1 MKKLLVSLLLLGLLS
16 LAVLFA
22 VLNRYGLPTEG
33 IHVIVN
39 DREFH
44 LAELSGWHGIGASLA
59 VLLALCAAAIVV
71 PLVLLLGVMLP
82 LLLVIGA
89 LALVLALVLGAGA
102 LALLPVLLPVLLLIW
117 LWRRAQRHTAA
128 RPQPGATID
137 A

>member
-1 MKKLLVSLLLLGLLS
+1 MKKWFVSLMVLGLLS
-16 LAVLFA
+16 LAVLLA

-33 IHVIVN
+33 VHLIVN
-39 DREFH
+39 DREYP
-44 LAELSGWHGIGASLA
+44 LSELSGWHGIGASLA
-59 VLLALCAAAIVV
+59 VLLALCAAAFIV

-82 LLLVIGA
+82 LLLVVGA

-102 LALLPVLLPVLLLIW
+102 LALLPALLPVLLLVW
-117 LWRRAQRHTAA
+117 LWRRARRPTAV